1 MKRCLF
7 GKFSFSIY
15 LFIHTVTSYSTH
27 TDGYKRSKSL
37 SRKNRKQTA
46 PEGVRNTE
54 KVTFFAV
61 MIHVYDQPAYTQL
74 RWPCKAQRGSH
85 FRKERHLTEGRDV
98 LKLNKLQDIG
108 AYNDIAHK

>member
-1 MKRCLF
+1 MERCLF

-15 LFIHTVTSYSTH
+15 LFIHAFTPYNAH

-37 SRKNRKQTA
+37 SRKNRNQTA

-61 MIHVYDQPAYTQL
+61 KIRVYDQPAYTQL
-74 RWPCKAQRGSH
+74 RWPCKVQRGSH
-85 FRKERHLTEGRDV
+85 FRKGRRLTKGGDV
-98 LKLNKLQDIG
+98 LQDIG
-108 AYNDIAHK
+108 TENDIET